1 MLYLIQNDVG
11 KDKFKNGVSRSGAN
25 WVFGGAR
32 VDENARVDE
41 KWGYIFYVV
50 HKHTQLI
57 SHYPIAINYCLCRVI
72 VAPAVDSWM
81 LRYFVA

>member
-11 KDKFKNGVSRSGAN
+11 KDKFKNGVSKSGAN

-41 KWGYIFYVV
+41 KWGY
-50 HKHTQLI
+50 TRNNLT
-57 SHYPIAINYCLCRVI
+57 S
-72 VAPAVDSWM
+72 
-81 LRYFVA
+81 